1 MNRQTILP
9 ILLTLAGGMA
19 LGSLHNAQMRGALP
33 GLTTAF
39 GLILIVTTVIV
50 FIAGL
55 VLLRYYDRP
64 GSVTFGAALALG
76 SLALLMELSNLATTL
91 MDKGSLTGWL
101 FHEYLGLTVASLQFV
116 KLLWERLSRK

>member
-1 MNRQTILP
+1 
-9 ILLTLAGGMA
+9 
-19 LGSLHNAQMRGALP
+19 MRGGLP
-33 GLTTAF
+33 GLTTPF
-39 GLILIVTTVIV
+39 GLTLIVTTVIV

-64 GSVTFGAALALG
+64 GSVTFGTALGFG
-76 SLALLMELSNLATTL
+76 SLALILELGNLATTL

-116 KLLWERLSRK
+116 KLWWERRSRK